1 MTGPE
6 RPGRR
11 PGRPDATRAARLR
24 DRDTRNELLAALTSG
39 PDAGGN
45 GFREGAR
52 DALRWLVE
60 RGPGPLTGAAG
71 GALVTA
77 TAVVRE
83 LAAAQEL
90 AYGPPSPGRDYAA
103 GLEHA
108 LMWACLATPAP
119 PPTSAPTRTPSRTLI
134 TDVPVLHE
142 RSSG

>member
-6 RPGRR
+6 RAGRR
-11 PGRPDATRAARLR
+11 PGRPGAARLR
-24 DRDTRNELLAALTSG
+24 DRDVRNELLAALTSA

-45 GFREGAR
+45 GFHDGAR

-60 RGPGPLTGAAG
+60 RGPGPLTGTAG
-71 GALVTA
+71 GAPVTA
-77 TAVVRE
+77 AAVVRE

-90 AYGPPSPGRDYAA
+90 MYGPPSPGRDYAA

-119 PPTSAPTRTPSRTLI
+119 PPTSAPTHPPSRTRT

-142 RSSG
+142 RLS